1 MGKKKLMI
9 STSLV
14 RTIHIPQ
21 YDGLGV
27 KEIRQF
33 LDDKHPEMYEYL
45 PEPNLEL
52 PKVPKQWLANMC
64 TTVLKDSFTKWVKQ
78 QIKARHA
85 KVMV

>member
-1 MGKKKLMI
+1 M
-9 STSLV
+9 
-14 RTIHIPQ
+14 
-21 YDGLGV
+21 

-45 PEPNLEL
+45 PEPSLEL

-64 TTVLKDSFTKWVKQ
+64 TTVLKDSFTNWVKEQ
-78 QIKARHA
+78 VKARHA

>member
-1 MGKKKLMI
+1 M
-9 STSLV
+9 
-14 RTIHIPQ
+14 
-21 YDGLGV
+21 

-64 TTVLKDSFTKWVKQ
+64 TSVLKDSFTNWVKE
-78 QIKARHA
+78 QIKVRHK
-85 KVMV
+85 KVMVQKDLAI